1 MSIKNT
7 GKFLTDLDSILDDD
21 LVGVRQEGDVRTE
34 IVILTQILRELK
46 KEGPEEKT
54 SAVKGFTA

>member
-1 MSIKNT
+1 MKT
-7 GKFLTDLDSILDDD
+7 DKFFKMLDGALDKDLADIRAEKDVNCEIIL
-21 LVGVRQEGDVRTE
+21 LF
-34 IVILTQILRELK
+34 QILRELK